1 MRTYKVF
8 NKYSFEEGEYCLVP
22 IRNED
27 RYQIMKWRN
36 EQIFHLRQSDILT
49 REKQDYYFE
58 NVINKLF
65 EKDLPEQILFSFL
78 KGNKCIG
85 YGGLVHI
92 NWQDMN
98 AEISL
103 VLSTDFNDHF
113 FVESWVSFLSLL
125 KTIAFKNLNLFK
137 IYTYAFDVRPKLYVA
152 LERSRFTE
160 ESRLKEHCFVNG
172 SFFDVVYH
180 SCFNQ
185 EHFISLRDA
194 SILDSRLLFEW
205 ANNKAVRESSFNTST
220 IKWEDHSSWFEKKI
234 KSKETKI
241 YIAVNKQNLPIGQ
254 IRIEACEDYW
264 LIDYSIDESFRG
276 NGYGKKLVQ
285 LLIRQN
291 PLKRF
296 QAKVRLSN
304 IASQKVFESL
314 NFEKNITSEEIIT
327 YKFSN

>member
-8 NKYSFEEGEYCLVP
+8 NKYSFKEGEYCLVP

-36 EQIFHLRQSDILT
+36 EQIFHLRQSDVLT

-58 NVINKLF
+58 YVINKLF

-78 KGNKCIG
+78 KDNKCIG

-125 KTIAFKNLNLFK
+125 KTIAFKDLNLNK

-152 LERSRFTE
+152 LERSGFTE
-160 ESRLKEHCFVNG
+160 ESRLKEHCCVNG
-172 SFFDVVYH
+172 SFCDVVFH

-205 ANNKAVRESSFNTST
+205 ANDKAVRESSFNTST
-220 IKWEDHSSWFEKKI
+220 IKWKDHSSWFEKKL

-254 IRIEACEDYW
+254 IRIESYEDYW
-264 LIDYSIDESFRG
+264 LIDYSIDKSFRG

-285 LLIRQN
+285 LLIRLN

-296 QAKVRLSN
+296 LAKVRLSN

-327 YKFSN
+327 YKFLN